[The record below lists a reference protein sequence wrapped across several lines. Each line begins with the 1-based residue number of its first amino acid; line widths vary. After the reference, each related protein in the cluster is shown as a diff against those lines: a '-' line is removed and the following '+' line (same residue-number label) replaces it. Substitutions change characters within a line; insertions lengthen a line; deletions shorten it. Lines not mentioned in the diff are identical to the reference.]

1 MRRSLWTTAL
11 VSVAIASLG
20 IRIFSARPVVHG
32 QIVAP
37 EAPKLKQLHD
47 PRIGGNTLIA
57 AGPAS
62 FAWQMFVFVNWPE
75 LPNHRGEPDP
85 ARSIGTNA
93 ATVWESYKNASEV
106 YLEDGQRPA
115 PWQVDDELPWSPV
128 SKSRPSAQALATLG
142 PVDSSWIHFL
152 SESVMVD
159 GQQICDADSNT
170 LYYDVRGDHSYFR
183 YVVENT
189 SGYELYNIEGQQSAL
204 ADPKFTFNFPKD
216 AVEIKAS
223 WRILQPAE
231 DGSRYWTAIG
241 VYRDN
246 HRQIHMARIGLTG
259 LHIISKVLPNWFW
272 TTFEQVD
279 NATATYKYRLGEK
292 GDAVGPNANY
302 DTSLDPVNKLWQQAL
317 AGTKWQYYA
326 LMGTQTQFVSASQ
339 QTTLLGSTQME
350 TYFQPNSSCIS
361 CHKLSSIGPIP
372 NPRLLIFY
380 PLNPYTGV
388 VNFQQVASQQFP
400 NQIFKPMDFAWSFRN
415 AQYKKQIAV
424 HAPAHTA
431 K

>member
-1 MRRSLWTTAL
+1 MRLSLWTAAL

-20 IRIFSARPVVHG
+20 IRMFSARPVVHG
-32 QIVAP
+32 QTVVAGSP
-37 EAPKLKQLHD
+37 QLKQLHD
-47 PRIGGNTLIA
+47 PRVGGNTLLA
-57 AGPAS
+57 SDPAT
-62 FAWQMFVFVNWPE
+62 FAWQIFVFVNWPE

-85 ARSIGTNA
+85 ARSIGTNT

-115 PWQVDDELPWSPV
+115 PWQVNDELPWSPL
-128 SKSRPSAQALATLG
+128 SKSRPSAQALAALG
-142 PVDSSWIHFL
+142 PVDSNWIHFL

-159 GQQICDADSNT
+159 GQQICDSNSNT

-183 YVVENT
+183 YVVDNP
-189 SGYELYNIEGQQSAL
+189 SGYELFNIEGQQSAL
-204 ADPKFTFNFPKD
+204 VDPKFTFNFPKD

-302 DTSLDPVNKLWQQAL
+302 DTSLDPVNTLWQQAL

-326 LMGTQTQFVSASQ
+326 LMGTQTQFVNASQ

-361 CHKLSSIGPIP
+361 CHKLSSIGPVT

-400 NQIFKPMDFAWSFRN
+400 SQIFKQMDFAWSFRN